1 MIKIIYWILKMN
13 KILMMY
19 IKIIVKLRMN
29 YISFK
34 KQLNY
39 HKDNNNQIINNL
51 INLLNKMFKYL
62 NKLIKSN

>member
-1 MIKIIYWILKMN
+1 
-13 KILMMY
+13 MMY

-62 NKLIKSN
+62 NKLIKSNQRFIKYHKNNIN